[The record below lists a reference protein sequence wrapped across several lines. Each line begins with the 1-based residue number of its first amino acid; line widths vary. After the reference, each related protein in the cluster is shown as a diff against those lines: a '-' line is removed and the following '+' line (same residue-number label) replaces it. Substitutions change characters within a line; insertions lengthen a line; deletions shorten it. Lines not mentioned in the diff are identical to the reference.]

1 LISCQVIELDKFDL
15 IAHKKLLPKEG
26 ACGNEREL
34 VMECATF
41 AKHWIYEV
49 SRAGSSFLAWIPSLP
64 KEVHHEYHQYQPE
77 EIVCKKLFPT
87 TIFLRKEYQC

>member
-1 LISCQVIELDKFDL
+1 
-15 IAHKKLLPKEG
+15 LLPKEG

-64 KEVHHEYHQYQPE
+64 KEVHHDININRRRSYARSSFQ
-77 EIVCKKLFPT
+77 
-87 TIFLRKEYQC
+87 RKFFFERSTSM